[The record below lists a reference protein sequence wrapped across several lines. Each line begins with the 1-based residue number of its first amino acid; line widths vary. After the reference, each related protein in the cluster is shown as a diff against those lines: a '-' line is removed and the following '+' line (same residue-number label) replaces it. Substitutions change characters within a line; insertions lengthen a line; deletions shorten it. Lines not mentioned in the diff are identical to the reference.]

1 MNPFA
6 SLLKSR
12 KFWLTILDLVVSFAG
27 YFVTKYVAP
36 DYAKDVLFVIAG
48 IQPVFVTI
56 IAAIAYE
63 DGKNVQAGADV
74 QAAEISYQSW
84 LSEDKPEG

>member
-1 MNPFA
+1 MNPFS

-12 KFWLTILDLVVSFAG
+12 KFWLTMLDLVVSFTG

-36 DYAKDVLFVIAG
+36 DYAKDVLFVIGG

-56 IAAIAYE
+56 IASIAYE

-74 QAAEISYQSW
+74 QVAEENAK
-84 LSEDKPEG
+84 LFPPEG